1 MWMWCCTFH
10 LEYLKTYNQEQA
22 HRCLLIQDGVKGK
35 WHIRAMVVRDVR
47 LYIPDDAFY
56 GLP

>member
-1 MWMWCCTFH
+1 MWCCTFH